1 MVWRSPHS
9 HCGESLIRHLCI
21 RYAHLPCDVLMR
33 LMVAHCPRRSEKPGG
48 SAVGS
53 SMRCLFLTSDPAHC
67 IRQASSGL
75 KLDARRAFPAAQ
87 NGRRDLRRV
96 RGGRTRSAWNGS
108 FSLARAFLYSRS
120 VAISHRMV
128 GGEMFAR
135 TGSQG
140 RVVDFRVPVTSL
152 IAAFSWVSTR
162 SVCEH
167 LPQTGAQ
174 YSAVE

>member
-1 MVWRSPHS
+1 MQSSSLLSYGNSNSHKLRGRFEIHSRASGDAECTFAIPPGSENMGHLFTICSMVWRSPHS

-96 RGGRTRSAWNGS
+96 RGGRTRSA
-108 FSLARAFLYSRS
+108 
-120 VAISHRMV
+120 
-128 GGEMFAR
+128 
-135 TGSQG
+135 
-140 RVVDFRVPVTSL
+140 
-152 IAAFSWVSTR
+152 
-162 SVCEH
+162 
-167 LPQTGAQ
+167 
-174 YSAVE
+174 